1 MFDVFFLHKKFKTN
15 KFPDS
20 DVRVPT
26 LRTNTK
32 KNTKQQLKIPNFPR
46 ACSSTSDDLG
56 VFFGCDV
63 ATRFWGERRGM
74 FVEKRPP
81 GDREVAPKNFTA

>member
-56 VFFGCDV
+56 VFFWVRCGNPFLGGKTWDV
-63 ATRFWGERRGM
+63 R
-74 FVEKRPP
+74 
-81 GDREVAPKNFTA
+81 